1 MTCPKGCNYRWS
13 RVSSLDPRALLS
25 LFRSLDPAGAKIP
38 IPLPV
43 PGAAGPRV
51 IGIGPAVARSQSDG
65 CRAIEELPLR
75 SPTGADLCRF
85 APGVLR
91 DLKAPVPLS
100 WLFHDFMSAGP
111 LEGVGSSLISPSSSA
126 GSSKKQG
133 SLRFCSVFWTSVSP
147 PWGEAARGSLNA
159 LPFASPAGGREPT

>member
-100 WLFHDFMSAGP
+100 WSFHDLMSAGP
-111 LEGVGSSLISPSSSA
+111 LEGVGSSLISPA
-126 GSSKKQG
+126 H
-133 SLRFCSVFWTSVSP
+133 LRDLRKSREAFGFALCSGPQFPHLGVRQLEDP
-147 PWGEAARGSLNA
+147 
-159 LPFASPAGGREPT
+159 